1 MAAVQGRLQAID
13 TDTSDCRLWEHG
25 AFRLSAEN
33 EAEKA
38 AGTGSEALTADADD
52 STKYIYVSPS
62 RDCCIKNKYWY
73 VLFALRIGALKTDL

>member
-13 TDTSDCRLWEHG
+13 IDTSDCRLWEHG

-38 AGTGSEALTADADD
+38 AGNDSEAPTVDVDD
-52 STKYIYVSPS
+52 STKYNMNQLPGTAV
-62 RDCCIKNKYWY
+62 
-73 VLFALRIGALKTDL
+73 F

>member
-13 TDTSDCRLWEHG
+13 IDTSDCRLREHG

-38 AGTGSEALTADADD
+38 TGTIDEAPAAEADGSTNIALPVTVVHIL
-52 STKYIYVSPS
+52 KV
-62 RDCCIKNKYWY
+62 YWY
-73 VLFALRIGALKTDL
+73 VLFAFIIKAL

>member
-13 TDTSDCRLWEHG
+13 IDTSDCRLWEHG

-38 AGTGSEALTADADD
+38 AGTASEAPAADVDD
-52 STKYIYVSPS
+52 ST
-62 RDCCIKNKYWY
+62 NN
-73 VLFALRIGALKTDL
+73 ALPVTRYEYLQIFFL